1 MEERTLIIRR
11 LSTGSI
17 FRIVAAGT
25 FLSLVPLAVC
35 FGILA
40 AFGLNT
46 IRWNNQP
53 IYGISGLLL
62 SPVIGLMLAAMLTAM
77 GGVALAFGLWLYS
90 KFGP

>member
-53 IYGISGLLL
+53 IYGVSGLLL

-77 GGVALAFGLWLYS
+77 GGVALAFGLWL
-90 KFGP
+90 